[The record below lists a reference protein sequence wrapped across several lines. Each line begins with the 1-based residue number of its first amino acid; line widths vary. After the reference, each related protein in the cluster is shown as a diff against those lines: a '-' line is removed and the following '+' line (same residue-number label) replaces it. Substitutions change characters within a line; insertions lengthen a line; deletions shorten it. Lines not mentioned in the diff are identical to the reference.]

1 MAVDVRD
8 GNPRPIGEVVRD
20 LAQGTQTLIMQE
32 IELAKL
38 ELKESAMGA
47 TRAAIFLGGAAAF
60 GIVGLIMA
68 SITVTALL
76 ALMLPVWLSALIV
89 TFGLL
94 AVAGGL
100 GLIGRSMLAKTK
112 PIPEQTVQS
121 LKEDQE
127 WLKRQM
133 S

>member
-8 GNPRPIGEVVRD
+8 GNARPIGEVVRD
-20 LAQGTQTLIMQE
+20 LAQGTQTLVMQE
-32 IELAKL
+32 IQLAKL
-38 ELKESAMGA
+38 ELKESAMEA
-47 TRAAIFLGGAAAF
+47 TRAGIFLGGAAAF
-60 GIVGLIMA
+60 GLVGLIMA

-76 ALMLPVWLSALIV
+76 ALLLPVWLSALIV
-89 TFGLL
+89 TVGLL
-94 AVAGGL
+94 MVAAGL
-100 GLIGRSMLAKTK
+100 GLIGRTMLSKTK
-112 PIPEQTVQS
+112 PVPEQTLQT

>member
-8 GNPRPIGEVVRD
+8 DNPRPIGEVVSD

-38 ELKESAMGA
+38 ELKESARGA

-60 GIVGLIMA
+60 GLVGLIMA
-68 SITVTALL
+68 SISATALL
-76 ALMLPVWLSALIV
+76 ALVLPVWLSALIV

-94 AVAGGL
+94 AVAAGL

-127 WLKRQM
+127 WLKHQM